1 MPFIREK
8 FSFGFLHFF
17 RRPSDLYIEKLNRT
31 VSLNQHHFH
40 LICGSQYPL
49 KWTEPQSCLVYRPNT
64 AVEIEG
70 VTQRVCE
77 QVPPS
82 NEGRRLDAL
91 DGWIGNR
98 LECLASIL
106 SLLVVL

>member
-1 MPFIREK
+1 M
-8 FSFGFLHFF
+8 
-17 RRPSDLYIEKLNRT
+17 
-31 VSLNQHHFH
+31 
-40 LICGSQYPL
+40 
-49 KWTEPQSCLVYRPNT
+49 
-64 AVEIEG
+64 VEIEG
-70 VTQRVCE
+70 VTQWVCE

>member
-1 MPFIREK
+1 MNGIA
-8 FSFGFLHFF
+8 
-17 RRPSDLYIEKLNRT
+17 T
-31 VSLNQHHFH
+31 FH
-40 LICGSQYPL
+40 KVRSI
-49 KWTEPQSCLVYRPNT
+49 WTEPVLAWFIGKKSII
-64 AVEIEG
+64 AVDIVG

-98 LECLASIL
+98 WECLASIL

>member
-1 MPFIREK
+1 MKI
-8 FSFGFLHFF
+8 
-17 RRPSDLYIEKLNRT
+17 
-31 VSLNQHHFH
+31 
-40 LICGSQYPL
+40 
-49 KWTEPQSCLVYRPNT
+49 LVYRQKINYRGRYSGRDPSGLR
-64 AVEIEG
+64 A
-70 VTQRVCE
+70 
-77 QVPPS
+77 S

>member
-1 MPFIREK
+1 M
-8 FSFGFLHFF
+8 
-17 RRPSDLYIEKLNRT
+17 
-31 VSLNQHHFH
+31 
-40 LICGSQYPL
+40 
-49 KWTEPQSCLVYRPNT
+49 
-64 AVEIEG
+64 G

-106 SLLVVL
+106 SLLVVLKSVNNTASPIFVDY

>member
-1 MPFIREK
+1 MPFIGEK

-31 VSLNQHHFH
+31 VSLNQHHIH

-49 KWTEPQSCLVYRPNT
+49 KWTEPVKIQVYS
-64 AVEIEG
+64 AVELEG

-98 LECLASIL
+98 LECLANIL